1 MLYHYHYF
9 NLQPLANFLW
19 NKQLNLEFLK
29 ISNHFMKIH
38 NNQFKI
44 ASRTFLTAI
53 SLRAG

>member
-19 NKQLNLEFLK
+19 NKPLNLEFLK